1 MDNRA
6 TTQADK
12 LKLELHT
19 LGSRLRTFGVQASAC
34 LFLVVALALEAHAQ
48 QPARTYGN
56 LTYPAKG
63 NFHLDE
69 GTLELYVTSGFDF
82 EEKDVTYGT
91 LFDLIF
97 PDEKWHYVIMCVSW
111 SHGISMVGYTYPQQS
126 YVSFGRPRWK
136 PGESHVVQWTWSGR
150 KRTLLMDG
158 KGKSEGKGGAVTE
171 SVDVVVEGNLQGDLT
186 KALLMVGLAHSN
198 FTIDEIRISS
208 IARTPEELE
217 KLKDTAPVAD
227 AHTLL
232 LDHCDGGPAEVISGR
247 SGETGGK
254 LEGSYKIVDGKYGKA
269 IQLWKEK
276 Q

>member
-1 MDNRA
+1 MKVSFFILVTA
-6 TTQADK
+6 
-12 LKLELHT
+12 
-19 LGSRLRTFGVQASAC
+19 
-34 LFLVVALALEAHAQ
+34 FLANLSVSAQ

-63 NFHLDE
+63 NIQLDE
-69 GTLELYVTSGFDF
+69 GTVELYVTSGFDF
-82 EEKDVTYGT
+82 EAEGQTYGT

-97 PDEKWHYVIMCVSW
+97 PDEKWHYVIMCINW
-111 SHGISMVGYTYPQQS
+111 SHGISMVGYTQPQQA

-136 PGESHVVQWTWSGR
+136 PGESHVVQWTWSGK

-158 KGKSEGKGGAVTE
+158 KRKSEGKGGVISE
-171 SVDVVVEGNLQGDLT
+171 SVDVVVEGPIQGDLS
-186 KALLMVGLAHSN
+186 KALIMVGLQHSN

-208 IARTPEELE
+208 IARTPEELAA
-217 KLKDTAPVAD
+217 LKDTAPVAD

-247 SGETGGK
+247 SGETGGI
-254 LEGSYKIVDGKYGKA
+254 LEGAYEIAPGKYGKA

-276 Q
+276 K